1 MEQAGMS
8 GLTTTLLLL
17 VLIAVIFVI
26 YGVQQV
32 PDGKAR
38 IVERMGKRHQVL
50 MPGIN
55 LIIPFIDN
63 IKKGDLHLHTYLNNG
78 TERVDLFTKKGD
90 ISLAEHRMD
99 PAKLKLLGKDNSE
112 IHINAVAYFKIS
124 DPLKAVYEVSEFAE
138 SLKSIILTT
147 LRQEVGRL
155 DSDTVVTARESL
167 SENLRIVLQE
177 AAVNWGI
184 KILRVEIEEI
194 GFDEEVVQQ
203 LSQARRAELIRRA
216 ELVAA
221 KAEAEQKVMSAEAEK
236 RAVTLR
242 AEGQKVAMITSA
254 EGKKQ
259 ENILIA
265 EGEFQ
270 KAKLE
275 AEAKFLMAS
284 REEEGRAQ
292 GYAALNNAI
301 ANNADAII
309 ALESVK
315 AQIQIAESLGRS
327 NSSLIVPME
336 TAGLFGAV
344 AAAMKGFKSIS
355 PDKTPR

>member
-1 MEQAGMS
+1 
-8 GLTTTLLLL
+8 
-17 VLIAVIFVI
+17 
-26 YGVQQV
+26 
-32 PDGKAR
+32 
-38 IVERMGKRHQVL
+38 
-50 MPGIN
+50 
-55 LIIPFIDN
+55 
-63 IKKGDLHLHTYLNNG
+63 
-78 TERVDLFTKKGD
+78 
-90 ISLAEHRMD
+90 
-99 PAKLKLLGKDNSE
+99 
-112 IHINAVAYFKIS
+112 
-124 DPLKAVYEVSEFAE
+124 
-138 SLKSIILTT
+138 
-147 LRQEVGRL
+147 
-155 DSDTVVTARESL
+155 
-167 SENLRIVLQE
+167 
-177 AAVNWGI
+177 
-184 KILRVEIEEI
+184 
-194 GFDEEVVQQ
+194 

-236 RAVTLR
+236 RAVTLL

-292 GYAALNNAI
+292 GYAALNNAL

-336 TAGLFGAV
+336 TAGLFGA
-344 AAAMKGFKSIS
+344 AAAAIKGFKSIS
-355 PDKTPR
+355 PDKTNN

>member
-1 MEQAGMS
+1 MESISGM
-8 GLTTTLLLL
+8 TAAILLL
-17 VLIAVIFVI
+17 VLIVIIFIV
-26 YGVQQV
+26 YGVQKV

-38 IVERMGKRHQVL
+38 IVERMGRRHQVL
-50 MPGIN
+50 KPGIN
-55 LIIPFIDN
+55 LIIPFLDN
-63 IKKGDLHLHTYLNNG
+63 IKKKDVNLYTYLDNG
-78 TERVDLFTKKGD
+78 QSRSDLINRDGD

-112 IHINAVAYFKIS
+112 ITINSVAYFKIV

-138 SLKSIILTT
+138 SLNSIILTT

-155 DSDTVVTARESL
+155 DSDTVITARESL
-167 SENLRIVLQE
+167 SENLRVVLQE
-177 AAVNWGI
+177 ASVNWGI

-236 RAVTLR
+236 RAVTLH
-242 AEGQKVAMITSA
+242 AEGQKFKMITDA

-259 ENILIA
+259 ANILIA

>member
-1 MEQAGMS
+1 MESISGM
-8 GLTTTLLLL
+8 TVTLLLL
-17 VLIAVIFVI
+17 VLIVIIFGRF
-26 YGVQQV
+26 GVMIV

-50 MPGIN
+50 KPGIN
-55 LIIPFIDN
+55 LIIPFVDK
-63 IKKGDLHLHTYLNNG
+63 IKKKDVNLYTYLDNG
-78 TERVDLFTKKGD
+78 KTPSSLINGDGD

-99 PAKLKLLGKDNSE
+99 PEKLRLLGKDNSE
-112 IHINAVAYFKIS
+112 ITVNAVAYFKII

-138 SLKSIILTT
+138 SLNSIILTT

-167 SENLRIVLQE
+167 SENLRVVLQE
-177 AAVNWGI
+177 ASVNWGI

-194 GFDEEVVQQ
+194 GFDQEVVDQ
-203 LSQARRAELIRRA
+203 LSEARRAELIRRA
-216 ELVAA
+216 DLVDAKA
-221 KAEAEQKVMSAEAEK
+221 KAEQLVMSAEAKK
-236 RAVTLR
+236 RADTLI
-242 AEGQKVAMITSA
+242 AEGDKVAMITRA
-254 EGKKQ
+254 EGD
-259 ENILIA
+259 
-265 EGEFQ
+265 FQ
-270 KAKLE
+270 RAKLE
-275 AEAKFLMAS
+275 AEGKFLMAS

-327 NSSLIVPME
+327 NSSLIVPIE
-336 TAGLFGAV
+336 TAGLFGAA

-355 PDKTPR
+355 QDKTKN

>member
-1 MEQAGMS
+1 
-8 GLTTTLLLL
+8 
-17 VLIAVIFVI
+17 
-26 YGVQQV
+26 
-32 PDGKAR
+32 
-38 IVERMGKRHQVL
+38 
-50 MPGIN
+50 
-55 LIIPFIDN
+55 
-63 IKKGDLHLHTYLNNG
+63 
-78 TERVDLFTKKGD
+78 
-90 ISLAEHRMD
+90 
-99 PAKLKLLGKDNSE
+99 
-112 IHINAVAYFKIS
+112 
-124 DPLKAVYEVSEFAE
+124 
-138 SLKSIILTT
+138 
-147 LRQEVGRL
+147 
-155 DSDTVVTARESL
+155 
-167 SENLRIVLQE
+167 
-177 AAVNWGI
+177 
-184 KILRVEIEEI
+184 LRVEIEEI

-236 RAVTLR
+236 RAVTLL

-315 AQIQIAESLGRS
+315 AQIQIADSLGRS

-336 TAGLFGAV
+336 TAGLFGAA

-355 PDKTPR
+355 QDKTKS

>member
-1 MEQAGMS
+1 MGPTGMN
-8 GLTTTLLLL
+8 GMTATLLLL
-17 VLIAVIFVI
+17 VIIAVILIGF
-26 YGVQQV
+26 GVQQV

-38 IVERMGKRHQVL
+38 IIERMGKRHQVL

-55 LIIPFIDN
+55 LIIPFIDSV
-63 IKKGDLHLHTYLNNG
+63 KKGDLHLSTYLNNG
-78 TERVDLFTKKGD
+78 TERVDLFNRKGD

-99 PAKLKLLGKDNSE
+99 PPKLKLLGKDNSE
-112 IHINAVAYFKIS
+112 IHINSVAYFKIV

-155 DSDTVVTARESL
+155 DSDSVVTARDTL
-167 SENLRIVLQE
+167 SENLRVVLQE

-194 GFDEEVVQQ
+194 GFDTEVVEQ

-221 KAEAEQKVMSAEAEK
+221 KAQAEQKVMSAEAEK
-236 RAVTLR
+236 RAVTLL
-242 AEGQKVAMITSA
+242 AEGQKIAMITTA
-254 EGKKQ
+254 EAEKQ
-259 ENILIA
+259 TKILIA
-265 EGEFQ
+265 EGDFQ
-270 KAKLE
+270 KAKLD
-275 AEAKFLMAS
+275 AEGKFLMAS

-292 GYAALNNAI
+292 GYAALNNVI
-301 ANNADAII
+301 SNNADAII

-315 AQIQIAESLGRS
+315 AQILIAESLGRS

-336 TAGLFGAV
+336 TVGLFGAV
-344 AAAMKGFKSIS
+344 AAALKGIKSIS
-355 PDKTPR
+355 PDKTTR

>member
-1 MEQAGMS
+1 MESISGM
-8 GLTTTLLLL
+8 TVTLLLL
-17 VLIAVIFVI
+17 VLIVFIFGRF
-26 YGVQQV
+26 GVMIV

-50 MPGIN
+50 KPGIN
-55 LIIPFIDN
+55 LIIPFVDK
-63 IKKGDLHLHTYLNNG
+63 IKKKDVNLYTYLDNG
-78 TERVDLFTKKGD
+78 KTPSSLINGDGD

-99 PAKLKLLGKDNSE
+99 PEKLRLLGKDNSE
-112 IHINAVAYFKIS
+112 ITVNAVAYFKII

-138 SLKSIILTT
+138 SLNSIILTT

-167 SENLRIVLQE
+167 SENLRVVLQE
-177 AAVNWGI
+177 ASVNWGI

-194 GFDEEVVQQ
+194 GFDQEVVDQ

-216 ELVAA
+216 DLVDAKA
-221 KAEAEQKVMSAEAEK
+221 KAEQLVMSAEAKK
-236 RAVTLR
+236 RADTLI
-242 AEGQKVAMITSA
+242 AEGDKVAMITRA
-254 EGKKQ
+254 E
-259 ENILIA
+259 ED
-265 EGEFQ
+265 FQ
-270 KAKLE
+270 RAKLE
-275 AEAKFLMAS
+275 AEGKFLMAS

-327 NSSLIVPME
+327 NSSLIVPIE
-336 TAGLFGAV
+336 TAGLFGAA

-355 PDKTPR
+355 QDKTKN

>member
-1 MEQAGMS
+1 MESISGM
-8 GLTTTLLLL
+8 TATLLLL
-17 VLIAVIFVI
+17 VLVVIIFGAF
-26 YGVQQV
+26 GVSMV

-50 MPGIN
+50 KPGIN
-55 LIIPFIDN
+55 LIIPFIDK
-63 IKKGDLHLHTYLNNG
+63 IRKKDVNLYTYLDNG
-78 TERVDLFTKKGD
+78 QSRSDLINKDGD

-99 PAKLKLLGKDNSE
+99 PSKLKLLGKDNSE
-112 IHINAVAYFKIS
+112 ITINAVAYFKIV
-124 DPLKAVYEVSEFAE
+124 DPLKAVYEVAEFAE
-138 SLKSIILTT
+138 TLKSIILTT

-167 SENLRIVLQE
+167 SENLRVVLQE
-177 AAVNWGI
+177 ASVNWGI
-184 KILRVEIEEI
+184 KIIRVEIEDI
-194 GFDEEVVQQ
+194 SFDEVVVKQ
-203 LSQARRAELIRRA
+203 LSIARAEELVRRAQ
-216 ELVAA
+216 LVSA
-221 KAEAEQKVMSAEAEK
+221 KAAAEQQVLSAEAKK
-236 RAVTLR
+236 RADTLI
-242 AEGQKVAMITSA
+242 AEGDKVAMITRA
-254 EGKKQ
+254 EGD
-259 ENILIA
+259 
-265 EGEFQ
+265 FQ
-270 KAKLE
+270 RAKLE
-275 AEAKFLMAS
+275 AEGKFLMAS

-336 TAGLFGAV
+336 TAGLFGAA

-355 PDKTPR
+355 SEKIPK